1 MKDKPVP
8 SSIFWNSVRLLRA
21 GWLILIVG
29 IGLAEGL
36 QPLSVLAQSQS
47 SHIPSPLV
55 QKGTHTLALD
65 RQLYQAAQVGNL
77 MRVKNLAAR
86 GASIDAAQQNG
97 WTALMLAADGR
108 HLPVVEFLLNHG
120 ADVHRRSVAYNDV
133 DALMLAAEAGNA
145 AICRL
150 LLERGVDVNEID
162 VSDNTPL
169 MLAMSNSNLT
179 QAQEYEVAKVLL
191 NGGAKIN
198 AKNRFGQTAL
208 DYTQR
213 SQFEKALPKVIDLL
227 KKSGAKM

>member
-1 MKDKPVP
+1 MT
-8 SSIFWNSVRLLRA
+8 SNMFWNFVRLLGV
-21 GWLILIVG
+21 GWLFFIG
-29 IGLAEGL
+29 SIGLAGGL
-36 QPLSVLAQSQS
+36 QPLPVLASQVS
-47 SHIPSPLV
+47 YCTRSPLV

-65 RQLYQAAQVGNL
+65 RQLCQAAQVGDL
-77 MRVKNLAAR
+77 MRVKNLAAH
-86 GASIDAAQQNG
+86 GACINAAQQNG
-97 WTALMLAADGR
+97 WTALMLAANSR
-108 HLPVVEFLLNHG
+108 RFAVVKFLLNHG
-120 ADVHRRSVAYNDV
+120 SDVHRRSVAYNDV
-133 DALMLAAEAGNA
+133 DALMLAAQAGNA

-150 LLERGVDVNEID
+150 LLNYGVDVNETD
-162 VSDNTPL
+162 VSGNTPL

-213 SQFEKALPKVIDLL
+213 SQFEKALPKVINLL

>member
-1 MKDKPVP
+1 MPLNV
-8 SSIFWNSVRLLRA
+8 FWNFVRLLGV
-21 GWLILIVG
+21 GWPILIGGVR
-29 IGLAEGL
+29 LAEGP
-36 QPLSVLAQSQS
+36 QPLPVLAKSQS
-47 SHIPSPLV
+47 SHAPSPLA
-55 QKGTHTLALD
+55 QKVAHAPVLN
-65 RQLYQAAQVGNL
+65 RQLCQVAQVGDL
-77 MRVKNLAAR
+77 IKVQRLVAR
-86 GASIDAAQQNG
+86 GASINAAQQNG

-108 HLPVVEFLLNHG
+108 HLSVVRFLLIQG

-133 DALMLAAEAGNA
+133 DALMLAGQAGDA

-150 LLERGVDVNEID
+150 LLDYGVDVNETD
-162 VSDNTPL
+162 VSGNTPL

-213 SQFEKALPKVIDLL
+213 SQFEKALPKVINLL